1 MPYLPPD
8 VRIARH
14 VEKLLT
20 FGSAAK
26 VDEVLGRCGLSRDDT
41 SVHSGLGFVT
51 DESCYAYKQAIKE
64 VFGETA
70 YAFAKVNFVL
80 AGCQCRDCAGSADG

>member
-14 VEKLLT
+14 VEKLLG
-20 FGSAAK
+20 FAAASK
-26 VDEVLGRCGLSRDDT
+26 VDDVLDRCGLVRDDT
-41 SVHSGLGFVT
+41 SVHLPSGFVT
-51 DESCYAYKQAIKE
+51 DQNCYEYKQAVRNIL
-64 VFGETA
+64 GETA

-80 AGCQCRDCAGSADG
+80 AGCKCRDCE

>member
-1 MPYLPPD
+1 MPFLPAD

-14 VEKLLT
+14 VEKLMA
-20 FGSAAK
+20 FGGSAK
-26 VDEVLGRCGLSRDDT
+26 VDQVLERCGLVRDGS
-41 SVHSGLGFVT
+41 SVHSRDGFVT
-51 DESCYAYKQAIKE
+51 DESCYAYKQAVKD

-80 AGCQCRDCAGSADG
+80 AGCKCRDCSA